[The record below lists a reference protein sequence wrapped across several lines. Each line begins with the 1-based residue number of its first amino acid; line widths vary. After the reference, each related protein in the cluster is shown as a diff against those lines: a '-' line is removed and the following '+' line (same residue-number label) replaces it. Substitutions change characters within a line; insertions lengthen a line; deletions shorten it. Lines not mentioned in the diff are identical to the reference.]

1 MGATIVLGIP
11 PLMLPLLAWSIIN
24 QDWQYAIP
32 LLNVTYKPWRLFL
45 VACGLPSFLSFLVL
59 LFLPESPKFV
69 LSQGKNDQAYEI
81 LQQMNRVNN
90 GKGSE
95 LKRFEIIPEAE
106 SIENRQLILECKQKS
121 FPFLRSVWIQT
132 APIFK
137 PPYLSATVL
146 ICAVQFGIY
155 ATNQGFYMFFMDII
169 NKMAANLDSWT
180 KQRMPMCTAINMEST
195 NGTLNKLNQSLG
207 EVSQIDSFFAPIQIE
222 KDENECVF

>member
-69 LSQGKNDQAYEI
+69 LSQGKNEQAYEI

-180 KQRMPMCTAINMEST
+180 KQRMPMCTAINMKPT

-222 KDENECVF
+222 KDEN